1 MRHAY
6 CILAHNEPIVLK
18 KLVSLVDDVRNDI
31 FIHIDKKS
39 NIKLFNDI
47 TTKYSQLVFTDRQS
61 VEWGG
66 LSQVKCELLLLKT
79 ASEYGAY
86 SYYHILSGTDL
97 PIKTQDYIHHFCDEE
112 HGGREFVGISNKESN
127 LRILDKHTRYYYL
140 FNESSRSKNKWRR
153 ILAVICRNIVL
164 QIQTIIHFKRHFNI
178 EMKKWHQWNSITDEF
193 CRYILSQ
200 SDYIL
205 KTFKYICI
213 PDEIF
218 LQSMLWN
225 SKYKEHAYCDEH
237 GEMNS
242 LRAIDWQRGGPY
254 VWTHNDVEELRCSK
268 ALFARKFSSQD
279 YEFIDD
285 IIGR

>member
-1 MRHAY
+1 
-6 CILAHNEPIVLK
+6 
-18 KLVSLVDDVRNDI
+18 
-31 FIHIDKKS
+31 
-39 NIKLFNDI
+39 
-47 TTKYSQLVFTDRQS
+47 
-61 VEWGG
+61 
-66 LSQVKCELLLLKT
+66 
-79 ASEYGAY
+79 
-86 SYYHILSGTDL
+86 
-97 PIKTQDYIHHFCDEE
+97 
-112 HGGREFVGISNKESN
+112 
-127 LRILDKHTRYYYL
+127 
-140 FNESSRSKNKWRR
+140 
-153 ILAVICRNIVL
+153 
-164 QIQTIIHFKRHFNI
+164 
-178 EMKKWHQWNSITDEF
+178 MKKWHQWNSITDEF